1 MPAAVGLCVLS
12 KPIFNVIYPNSNENG
27 PMLLALLGLAS
38 YFVCTYIITN
48 GVLQASG
55 HEKLA
60 LISLPIGGI
69 IKIGV
74 NWMLVGNRS
83 INIVGAPIGTIAC
96 YVVITL
102 VNIIF
107 ISSKLPEKPNFLK
120 ISVRPLACTIVMG
133 AAAFAVYGLAEK
145 LLLPALG
152 GGRIGM
158 LICLIAAI
166 AIAAIIYFV
175 LVIALKAITKED
187 ILLLPKGEK
196 LAKLLKIK

>member
-1 MPAAVGLCVLS
+1 
-12 KPIFNVIYPNSNENG
+12 
-27 PMLLALLGLAS
+27 
-38 YFVCTYIITN
+38 
-48 GVLQASG
+48 
-55 HEKLA
+55 
-60 LISLPIGGI
+60 
-69 IKIGV
+69 
-74 NWMLVGNRS
+74 
-83 INIVGAPIGTIAC
+83 
-96 YVVITL
+96 
-102 VNIIF
+102 
-107 ISSKLPEKPNFLK
+107 
-120 ISVRPLACTIVMG
+120 MG